1 MKRLALV
8 VDDVECHRLAVTS
21 YLVLKGFGSVMAK
34 DGIEALAALRMNK
47 FDIIVS
53 DIEMPNMNGFELLM
67 RIRRETQFNSI
78 PVIMCSSLNNI
89 VDIQRAKKLGAN
101 GYMVKP
107 YTSKKFNEALSG
119 LGF

>member
-21 YLVLKGFGSVMAK
+21 YLALKGFAAVMAK
-34 DGIEALAALRMNK
+34 DGMEAFAALRENK

-53 DIEMPNMNGFELLM
+53 DIEMPNMNGFELLL
-67 RIRRETQFNSI
+67 RIRRESQYNSI

-101 GYMVKP
+101 AYMVKP
-107 YTSKKFNEALSG
+107 YSSKKFNDALAA